1 MSVLFWTRSR
11 LLLFISFITNKIIV
25 SVGLRQ
31 RPSGG
36 NSAVREGDRCLRLL
50 VLRDFVAT
58 LVF

>member
-11 LLLFISFITNKIIV
+11 LLLFITNKIIV

>member
-11 LLLFISFITNKIIV
+11 LLLFITNKIIV

-36 NSAVREGDRCLRLL
+36 NSAVREGDRCLSLL